1 MNLKENTMKIKQFIE
16 DCEQKCSLDYK
27 FIDEIALY
35 NQKKVLDAF
44 RSSKIGLHHFNGST
58 GYGYGDSGREKL
70 NEIYAKVFN
79 SEKALVSPHICSGT
93 HAISLCLYGI
103 LRPGDTILSISG
115 RPYDTLEEI
124 IYKEG
129 NGSLKDFGIN
139 YHQIELKKSGFDF
152 EQIKEYLE
160 HNEVKMVFIQR
171 SRGYAWSNARSIN
184 QIKDICSCIKNISSK
199 SVIMVDNCYGEFVDL
214 IEPAEAGA
222 DIFAGSLIKNP
233 GGGLAPTGGYICG
246 RAELVDLASGRL
258 TTPNLKDEVG
268 SYSEGYR
275 LFFQGLFIAPHTVAQ
290 TLKGSLLI
298 RKAFDSL
305 GYKVLP
311 SSEES
316 NNDVI
321 TSIEFDTEEQ
331 LVEFHRTIQSC
342 SPVDSYVTLYP
353 WDMPGY
359 NEQVIMAAGTFV
371 QGASIE
377 LSSDSPIKKPYIAY
391 LQGGLT
397 YEHVK
402 LAVMMCLERLDLIK

>member
-1 MNLKENTMKIKQFIE
+1 MKIKQFID
-16 DCEQKCSLDYK
+16 DCEQRCSEEYK
-27 FIDEIALY
+27 KIDETALF

-44 RSSKIGLHHFNGST
+44 RECKIGLQHFNGST

-70 NEIYAKVFN
+70 NEIYSKVFN
-79 SEKALVSPHICSGT
+79 SQKALVSPLISSGT

-103 LRPGDTILSISG
+103 LRPGDIMLSISG
-115 RPYDTLEEI
+115 NPYDTLHEI
-124 IYKEG
+124 ILEKG
-129 NGSLKDFGIN
+129 NGSLTDFGIK
-139 YHQIELKKSGFDF
+139 YHQIELKDGNFDF
-152 EQIKEYLE
+152 ESIKDYLSQ
-160 HNEVKMVFIQR
+160 NKVKMVFIQR
-171 SRGYAWSNARSIN
+171 SRGYSWLRARSIE
-184 QIKDICSCIKNISSK
+184 QIKEVCGLVKSISPESI
-199 SVIMVDNCYGEFVDL
+199 IMVDNCYGEFVDK
-214 IEPAEAGA
+214 IEPTEAGA

-246 RAELVDLASGRL
+246 RTDLVDLVAGRL

-268 SYSEGYR
+268 SYSAGYR
-275 LFFQGLFIAPHTVAQ
+275 LFFQGLFMAPHTVAQ

-298 RKAFDSL
+298 REAFSSL

-311 SSEES
+311 SPKEH

-321 TSIEFDTEEQ
+321 TSIEFENEEQ
-331 LVEFHRTIQSC
+331 LVEFHRAIQYC

-391 LQGGLT
+391 IQGGLT

-402 LAVMMCLERLDLIK
+402 LAVMMCLEKLDLIK

>member
-1 MNLKENTMKIKQFIE
+1 MKIEHFVE
-16 DCEQKCSLDYK
+16 ECEQKCINEYK
-27 FIDEIALY
+27 AIEQIALF
-35 NQKKVLDAF
+35 NQKKVLNSF
-44 RSSKIGLHHFNGST
+44 KSCKIGLQHFNGST
-58 GYGYGDSGREKL
+58 GYGYGDTGREKL

-79 SEKALVSPHICSGT
+79 CEKALVSPHISSGT
-93 HAISLCLYGI
+93 HAISLCFYGI

-124 IYKEG
+124 IFKEG
-129 NGSLKDFGIN
+129 NGSLIDFGIK
-139 YHQIELKKSGFDF
+139 YHQIELKNGDFDF
-152 EQIKEYLE
+152 ESIKEYLDG
-160 HNEVKMVFIQR
+160 NSVKMVFIQR
-171 SRGYAWSNARSIN
+171 SRGYSWSNARSIN
-184 QIKDICSCIKNISSK
+184 QIKKVCDFVKDISQS
-199 SVIMVDNCYGEFVDL
+199 SVIMVDNCYGEFVDVA
-214 IEPAEAGA
+214 EPYEAGA

-246 RAELVDLASGRL
+246 KTELVDLVAGRL
-258 TTPNLKDEVG
+258 TTPNLKDEIG

-275 LFFQGLFIAPHTVAQ
+275 LFFQGLFLAPHTVLQ

-298 RKAFDSL
+298 RKVFSSL

-311 SSEES
+311 SAEEK

-331 LVEFHRTIQSC
+331 LIEFHRTIQSC
-342 SPVDSYVTLYP
+342 SPVDSYLTLYP

-391 LQGGLT
+391 IQGGLT

-402 LAVMMCLERLDLIK
+402 LAVMICLERLNLIK

>member
-1 MNLKENTMKIKQFIE
+1 MEIKQFIE
-16 DCEQKCSLDYK
+16 DCEQKCIQDYNV
-27 FIDEIALY
+27 IDQTALF

-44 RSSKIGLHHFNGST
+44 RGCKIGLHHFNGST

-103 LRPGDTILSISG
+103 LRPGDTMLSISG
-115 RPYDTLEEI
+115 RPYDTLEEVI
-124 IYKEG
+124 FKKGI
-129 NGSLKDFGIN
+129 GSLNDFGIN
-139 YHQIELKKSGFDF
+139 YHQIELNNSGFDF
-152 EQIKEYLE
+152 ESIKKFLE
-160 HNEVKMVFIQR
+160 HNEVKIVFIQR

-184 QIKDICSCIKNISSK
+184 QIKDVCRFIKDINSK
-199 SVIMVDNCYGEFVDL
+199 SVIMVDNCYGEFIDS
-214 IEPAEAGA
+214 IEPSEAGA

-246 RAELVDLASGRL
+246 RTELVDLASGRL

-275 LFFQGLFIAPHTVAQ
+275 LFFQGLFMAPHTVAQ

-298 RKAFDSL
+298 RKVFNSL

-311 SSEES
+311 LPKDA

-377 LSSDSPIKKPYIAY
+377 LSSDSPIKKPYVAY
-391 LQGGLT
+391 IQGGLT

-402 LAVMMCLERLDLIK
+402 LMVMMCLERLNLIK

>member
-1 MNLKENTMKIKQFIE
+1 MEIKQFVEDIE
-16 DCEQKCSLDYK
+16 KKCSDEFK
-27 FIDEIALY
+27 IIDEIALF

-44 RSSKIGLHHFNGST
+44 RSCKIGLQHFNGSS

-70 NEIYAKVFN
+70 NDVYSKVFHCD
-79 SEKALVSPHICSGT
+79 KALVSPHICSGT

-103 LRPGDTILSISG
+103 LRPGDTMLSISG
-115 RPYDTLEEI
+115 SPYDTLEEI
-124 IYKEG
+124 IHKDG
-129 NGSLKDFGIN
+129 NGSLKDFGIKYN
-139 YHQIELKKSGFDF
+139 QIELINGCFDF
-152 EQIKEYLE
+152 QKIKDYLM
-160 HNEVKMVFIQR
+160 HNAVKMVFIQR

-184 QIKDICSCIKNISSK
+184 QIKDVCSFIREISPET
-199 SVIMVDNCYGEFVDL
+199 VIMVDNCYGEFVNT
-214 IEPAEAGA
+214 IEPAQAGA

-246 RAELVDLASGRL
+246 RTDLIDLVAGRL
-258 TTPNLKDEVG
+258 TTPNLKDEIG
-268 SYSEGYR
+268 SYTEGYR
-275 LFFQGLFIAPHTVAQ
+275 LFFQGLFLAPHVVAQ
-290 TLKGSLLI
+290 TLKGSVLL
-298 RKAFDSL
+298 RKVFSTL
-305 GYKVLP
+305 GYRVLP
-311 SSEES
+311 LPEEE

-331 LVEFHRTIQSC
+331 LVEFHRTIQYC

-359 NEQVIMAAGTFV
+359 NEQIIMAAGTFV

-391 LQGGLT
+391 IQGGLT

-402 LAVMMCLERLDLIK
+402 LAVMMCLERLNLIK

>member
-1 MNLKENTMKIKQFIE
+1 MKFKQFIE
-16 DCEQKCSLDYK
+16 DCEQKCSQDYK

-44 RSSKIGLHHFNGST
+44 RRSKIGLHHFNGST

-184 QIKDICSCIKNISSK
+184 QIKDICSYIKDISSK

-275 LFFQGLFIAPHTVAQ
+275 LFFQGLFMAPHTVAQ

-311 SSEES
+311 SPKEP